1 MKSNYIL
8 IPYNN
13 YSFKT
18 TLSVCVQNID
28 KSAECKIDTGCM
40 KTCIPIKR
48 LGVSD
53 TEALKLKQDAINCNC
68 AYSRSY
74 GVSDTQANKDKDTK
88 MINNGDLLHCT
99 SLRFTHTAS
108 KFIIAGFDMSNI
120 DIGINYDRVSNIL
133 IGMDILSKMDI
144 HIGKSKIQ
152 NEIIFLA
159 CPYDKINDDYLL
171 ALESHFGT
179 GTAVNSALVRKLL

>member
-1 MKSNYIL
+1 
-8 IPYNN
+8 
-13 YSFKT
+13 
-18 TLSVCVQNID
+18 
-28 KSAECKIDTGCM
+28 
-40 KTCIPIKR
+40 
-48 LGVSD
+48 
-53 TEALKLKQDAINCNC
+53 
-68 AYSRSY
+68 
-74 GVSDTQANKDKDTK
+74 

-179 GTAVNSALVRKLL
+179 GTAVNSALVRELL